1 MIVVTVGTQL
11 PFDRLIKMMD
21 NVAPQI
27 GRPVLAQTGL
37 GTYTCRNIKAHA
49 NYSPIEF
56 DTYVKDC
63 DVIVAHAGMGTVLKA
78 YKYRKPIIIV
88 PRKAAL
94 GEHRNDHQIATV
106 SQLVSRVGIHV
117 AETQDELRSL
127 LQRDL
132 EPAVPT
138 EDMLE
143 RRAGMLNFIRGL
155 IN

>member
-21 NVAPQI
+21 NVAPRI

-37 GTYTCRNIKAHA
+37 GTYTCQNIQAHA

-56 DTYVKDC
+56 DAYVKDC

-106 SQLVSRVGIHV
+106 SQLVSRVGIYV
-117 AETQDELRSL
+117 AETEDELETL
-127 LQRDL
+127 LQREL

-143 RRAGMLNFIRGL
+143 RRASMLNFIRGL